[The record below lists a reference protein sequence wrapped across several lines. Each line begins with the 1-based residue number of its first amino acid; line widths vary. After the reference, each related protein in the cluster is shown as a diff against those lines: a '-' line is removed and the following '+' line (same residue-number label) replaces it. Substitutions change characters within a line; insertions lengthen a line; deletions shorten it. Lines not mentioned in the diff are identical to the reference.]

1 MRILKFFNNASFK
14 LAAAVTEDPSPTGL
28 LPDRPASAANVDFQ
42 YGDGEYTVA
51 TITDPA
57 QPGVFEIVHILGVVN
72 DEDQEI
78 FLVERGREQTQPMP
92 WAAGALVE
100 CRVTQ
105 GMLSRLHENALF
117 SATDKTLS
125 LNWGDVDV
133 VSDAAYNT
141 AVIEG
146 AWAIGGAPVG
156 PARGYSESSAMASS
170 VEGVGYSNVVE
181 LGVAPNFDPD
191 KRYYPGEYA
200 RDTASPFKTYAM
212 TRWGALTDTPPPLG
226 VSPWA
231 LYAPE
236 TDSNIVSFQRLNGDK
251 WFYPTEIGFIC
262 EEYTATAVPTI
273 TVKEVDFHGSEVG
286 DLVAAKPLTG
296 AGTRQRIVLSNN
308 ITKGIRGLNFVLP
321 NKATGG
327 SCRGRFYWKG
337 FFICTNSALG
347 FPAEPSSADGS

>member
-1 MRILKFFNNASFK
+1 MRRLKFFNNASFK
-14 LAAAVTEDPSPTGL
+14 LAAAVTDDPTSNSL
-28 LPDRPASAANVDFQ
+28 LPDRSPSAANIDF
-42 YGDGEYTVA
+42 YYDNGEYTVA

-57 QPGVFEIVHILGVVN
+57 QPGVFEIIHILGVM
-72 DEDQEI
+72 EDDGQEI
-78 FLVERGREQTQPMP
+78 FLVERGRERTQPML
-92 WAAGALVE
+92 WDAGALVE

-105 GMLSRLHENALF
+105 GMLKRLHGNALF
-117 SATDKTLS
+117 SDAGES
-125 LNWGDVDV
+125 IALNWGDVDAA
-133 VSDAAYNT
+133 SDAAYST

-181 LGVAPNFDPD
+181 LGVAPAFDPG

-226 VSPWA
+226 EGPWVP
-231 LYAPE
+231 YAPE

-273 TVKEVDFHGSEVG
+273 TVKETDLAGSVVG

-296 AGTRQRIVLSNN
+296 AGTRQRIVLSDN
-308 ITKGIRGLNFVLP
+308 ITKGIRGLNFILS

-337 FFICTNSALG
+337 FFICTNSEVG
-347 FPAEPSSADGS
+347 FPTEPSSADGS